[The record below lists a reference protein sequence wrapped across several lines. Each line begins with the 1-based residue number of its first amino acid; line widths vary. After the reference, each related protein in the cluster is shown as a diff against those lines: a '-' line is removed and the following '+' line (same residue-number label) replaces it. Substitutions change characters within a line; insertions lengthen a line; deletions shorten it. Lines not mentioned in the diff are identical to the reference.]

1 MENLYAPDIAWIA
14 KADRPSRS
22 RSGMDERTSDL
33 PSGRGFDALIKAG
46 VHLAGT
52 ARSMDIESDKQ
63 L

>member
-46 VHLAGT
+46 
-52 ARSMDIESDKQ
+52 II
-63 L
+63 